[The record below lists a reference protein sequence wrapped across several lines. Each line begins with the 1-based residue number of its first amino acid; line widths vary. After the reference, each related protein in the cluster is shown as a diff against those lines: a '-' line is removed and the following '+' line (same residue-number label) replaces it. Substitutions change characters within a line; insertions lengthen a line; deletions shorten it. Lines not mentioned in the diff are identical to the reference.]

1 MRCARHGLALAPDG
15 KCVRCRREDAVDDG
29 GLLSLPA
36 TPASAAARAPVA
48 RAGVLATLIVVLAGC
63 IALAAYAWRK
73 DNPSAPGGPH
83 AGRPLVTES
92 PVPRPLPP
100 AMAPLEPLIHAA
112 TAAREPRR
120 PAEEQRDEREA
131 VRLDAAMHRVSITLY
146 GSAWDPGCKRARA
159 WLMEH
164 GYAFTDRDVDADPA
178 AARARAALT
187 ASRVVPL
194 LDVDGQVLAGFDEGR
209 TTRALEYAAARRLQ
223 R

>member
-15 KCVRCRREDAVDDG
+15 KCVRCRREDACDG
-29 GLLSLPA
+29 ELLALPA
-36 TPASAAARAPVA
+36 PPASAAPRAPVA
-48 RAGVLATLIVVLAGC
+48 RAGVLAALLVVLAAC
-63 IALAAYAWRK
+63 IALAAYAWRN
-73 DNPSAPGGPH
+73 DHPSPG
-83 AGRPLVTES
+83 AGARAGAPLVTES
-92 PVPRPLPP
+92 PVPRPVPP

-112 TAAREPRR
+112 TAAPEPRR
-120 PAEEQRDEREA
+120 PPEQQRDEREA
-131 VRLDAAMHRVSITLY
+131 ARLEAAMHRVPITLY
-146 GSAWDPGCKRARA
+146 GTAWDPGCKRARA
-159 WLMEH
+159 WLMER